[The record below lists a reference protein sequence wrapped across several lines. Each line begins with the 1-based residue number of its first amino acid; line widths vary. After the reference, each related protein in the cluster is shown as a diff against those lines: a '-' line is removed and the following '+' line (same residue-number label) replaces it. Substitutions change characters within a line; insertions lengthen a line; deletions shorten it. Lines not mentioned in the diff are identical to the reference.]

1 MKIRSFFSAVTACIA
16 AFCGASGDGQPPQQY
31 VNRPRPRMLFTAK
44 PKRAPKLVA
53 SDRFYSNQ
61 RQRRKDARRANAA
74 GVRNAF
80 SR

>member
-16 AFCGASGDGQPPQQY
+16 AFCGSGDNQPPQQY
-31 VNRPRPRMLFTAK
+31 VNRPMFRPA
-44 PKRAPKLVA
+44 PKRVKPRKPVA
-53 SDRFYSNQ
+53 DGRFHSNQ

-80 SR
+80 AR